1 MITPI
6 IFWFLAGVG
15 VVLLVYMFLDSENR
29 IFGHVFAGV
38 IATILFF
45 LLGTMMITGNVG
57 EVQAIA
63 TNKTTVNSTVSYA
76 YTTATIPVQDISVG
90 YLFVFL
96 AVFALILTT
105 MATIEIVR
113 GFSQESEY
121 EIE

>member
-1 MITPI
+1 MITPM
-6 IFWFLAGVG
+6 IFWFLAAVG
-15 VVLLVYMFLDSENR
+15 FVLLVYMFVDSENR

-45 LLGTMMITGNVG
+45 LLGTLMISGNVG

-63 TNKTTVNSTVSYA
+63 TNKTTVNSTASYV
-76 YTTATIPVQDISVG
+76 YTTATIPLQDTSVG

-96 AVFALILTT
+96 AVFALIITV
-105 MATIEIVR
+105 MAVIEIVR
-113 GFSQESEY
+113 EFSTGEGY